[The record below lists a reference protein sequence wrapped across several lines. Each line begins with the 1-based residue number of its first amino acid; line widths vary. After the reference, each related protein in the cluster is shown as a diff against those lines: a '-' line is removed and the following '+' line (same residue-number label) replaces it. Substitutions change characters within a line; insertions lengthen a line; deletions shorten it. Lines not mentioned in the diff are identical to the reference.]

1 MGFVWFVEV
10 VELTPTWEFRFF
22 FPFFFLLLRI
32 VSFCGS
38 YQNSLVEKLEY
49 ADNTNTREWMTEQ

>member
-49 ADNTNTREWMTEQ
+49 ADNTNTRE